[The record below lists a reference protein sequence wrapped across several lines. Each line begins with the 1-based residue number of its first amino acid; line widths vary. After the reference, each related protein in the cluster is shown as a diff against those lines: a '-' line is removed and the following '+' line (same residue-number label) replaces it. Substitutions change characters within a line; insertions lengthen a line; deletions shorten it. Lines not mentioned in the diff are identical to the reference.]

1 MWASSKL
8 GVHEERCDKYSNV
21 TPKKKKKH
29 KQKILPFL
37 FRQLRL
43 RLNTQS
49 YFSFQNLP
57 IQNAFNFN
65 FQLAAHKTAVINFL
79 KKIFYLMYGQFF
91 LTLNTVFRC
100 QPLTQFNSAT
110 RLLLK
115 NMYCFN
121 VMYKFY
127 NYRVSSPFFFE
138 KYAGLLLPNHKSL

>member
-1 MWASSKL
+1 
-8 GVHEERCDKYSNV
+8 
-21 TPKKKKKH
+21 
-29 KQKILPFL
+29 
-37 FRQLRL
+37 
-43 RLNTQS
+43 
-49 YFSFQNLP
+49 
-57 IQNAFNFN
+57 
-65 FQLAAHKTAVINFL
+65 
-79 KKIFYLMYGQFF
+79 MYGQFF

-138 KYAGLLLPNHKSL
+138 CRIIVTKPQKFVIFLKMLVVFAAIFFYKQTHAFFISDTFMNNARLKLAKNQVNAKQHLEAEILPFQIYSHS

>member
-21 TPKKKKKH
+21 TPKKTKKH

-79 KKIFYLMYGQFF
+79 KKIFYLDVNFYRTVFPDTQHSFSVS
-91 LTLNTVFRC
+91 TLNSVQLSNPVASKKYVLFQC
-100 QPLTQFNSAT
+100 
-110 RLLLK
+110 
-115 NMYCFN
+115 N
-121 VMYKFY
+121 VQI
-127 NYRVSSPFFFE
+127 
-138 KYAGLLLPNHKSL
+138 L